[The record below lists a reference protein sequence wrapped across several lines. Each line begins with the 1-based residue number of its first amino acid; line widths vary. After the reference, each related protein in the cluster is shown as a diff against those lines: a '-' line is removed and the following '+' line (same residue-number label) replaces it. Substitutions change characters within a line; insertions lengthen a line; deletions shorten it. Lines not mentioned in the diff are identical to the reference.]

1 MAAKRSGAGSLNC
14 LVTFQRRV
22 SQDDGYGNPISG
34 PWQDEFTE
42 PARLEPR
49 LGNETVI
56 AARLQGTQPYTMV
69 VRNSERTRQI
79 TPAWR
84 AYDAR
89 AGLGAD
95 GNPKRTFNIKTVA
108 NVDERNAY
116 LDLLVVQDEPS

>member
-1 MAAKRSGAGSLNC
+1 MPAKRSGAGSLNC

-42 PARLEPR
+42 PARLTPR
-49 LGNETVI
+49 LGNEEVI
-56 AARLQGTQPYTMV
+56 ASRLQGIQPYTLS
-69 VRNSERTRQI
+69 VRSSTNTRQI

-89 AGLGAD
+89 AGLAESGE
-95 GNPKRTFNIKTVA
+95 PKRTFNIKAIA